1 MPTKPIDY
9 SNTSIYKLCCN
20 DPSITDIYVG
30 HTTNFTRRKNEHKRT
45 CTNED
50 TKAYNF
56 YVYQFIR
63 SNGGWNNWDMIEIC
77 RQSCIDG
84 NDARKLERKYFE
96 ELGATLNVEVPS
108 RTKTEYYKDNR
119 EDTLEYHKI
128 YYEEHKEEINEKD
141 KHRYETHK
149 EEIKEKSRQYR
160 ELHKEEINER
170 RRLQYQQ
177 KKLKDN
183 V

>member
-9 SNTSIYKLCCN
+9 SNTIIYKLCCN

-30 HTTNFTRRKNEHKRT
+30 HTTNFTKRKNLHKST
-45 CTNED
+45 CTNEA

-84 NDARKLERKYFE
+84 NDARKIERKYFE

-108 RTKTEYYKDNR
+108 RTKTEYYKDNI
-119 EDTLEYHKI
+119 EEFKENLKQYYEEHKEEI
-128 YYEEHKEEINEKD
+128 KEKKKQYYEEHKEEINEK
-141 KHRYETHK
+141 K
-149 EEIKEKSRQYR
+149 RQY
-160 ELHKEEINER
+160 
-170 RRLQYQQ
+170 YQQ